1 MSGMRHAYF
10 AAQSGAL
17 RMVLQATERA
27 ASRETPPETN
37 KGAEQHCSRIV
48 QAQTRK
54 KWSRPLSQGKHGVSI
69 RRPAHSP
76 QTPVP
81 CSRSGFI
88 GPENPTVISSPYRHA
103 RPDPGLAVA
112 LLFSRERWLATSA
125 QSLADEVW
133 NLRAR
138 VDSATVVEGV
148 AADCHW
154 RARLATTLEPT
165 RSTQLACPLL
175 LLCIL

>member
-1 MSGMRHAYF
+1 
-10 AAQSGAL
+10 
-17 RMVLQATERA
+17 MVKAPL
-27 ASRETPPETN
+27 SRETRLYRSED
-37 KGAEQHCSRIV
+37 
-48 QAQTRK
+48 
-54 KWSRPLSQGKHGVSI
+54 
-69 RRPAHSP
+69 PAHSP
-76 QTPVP
+76 QTRVP

-88 GPENPTVISSPYRHA
+88 GPENPTVISTTYRHA

-125 QSLADEVW
+125 QSLADEVC

-154 RARLATTLEPT
+154 PARLATTLEPT

-175 LLCIL
+175 LLFIL